1 MSDQPTEA
9 IPASTPDAPPL
20 AASPAESLAEAST
33 EDSTQSEF
41 RLGLISTISFGHF
54 VHDIFSS
61 AFLPALLP
69 LLREKL
75 SLNYALAGS
84 LVFFLQLP
92 SILNPLIGYMAD
104 KVSLRYLVILAP
116 ALSATLISG
125 VGLATNYVTLVFVLL
140 CAGLSIAAWHAPSP
154 AMIAQMA
161 GKRVG
166 AGMSFFMTGGE
177 IARTVGPLVAVAGV
191 TWFGLEGI
199 WRLSILGWL
208 TTAFLW
214 VQLRNI
220 PARPAGVAPAVL
232 STFWPNARRVFPLL
246 MWLVVARVPM
256 LAAITVYL
264 PTFVRDERQ
273 ASLWLAAAALTI
285 LEGAGA
291 FGVFFTG
298 TLSDR
303 WGRKHMLF
311 VLLLI
316 APVALVGFLFLPTTY
331 SILMLVILGLT
342 AITPAPV
349 IMAVVQDEFPDNR
362 AFANGIFLA
371 LNFVLRGI
379 GIWLVGALADSAGL
393 QSAFLWSGLLA
404 YLGLPAVWLL
414 PRRKAT

>member
-1 MSDQPTEA
+1 MSNQSMEA
-9 IPASTPDAPPL
+9 APASAPDA
-20 AASPAESLAEAST
+20 SPRTESSP
-33 EDSTQSEF
+33 DSQF
-41 RLGLISTISFGHF
+41 RFGLITTISFGHF

-84 LVFFLQLP
+84 LVFYLQLP

-116 ALSATLISG
+116 GVSAALISG

-154 AMIAQMA
+154 AMIAHMA

-166 AGMSFFMTGGE
+166 TGMSFFMTGGE
-177 IARTVGPLVAVAGV
+177 VARTVGPLVAVAGV

-208 TTAFLW
+208 TSAFLW

-220 PARPAGVAPAVL
+220 PARPEGAAPAVL

-246 MWLVVARVPM
+246 IWLVLARVPM

-273 ASLWLAAAALTI
+273 SSLWLAAAALTV

-291 FGVFFTG
+291 FGAFFTG

-303 WGRKHMLF
+303 WGRSRMLF
-311 VLLLI
+311 ALLLV
-316 APVALVGFLFLPTTY
+316 APAALFGFLFLPTAYTVP
-331 SILMLVILGLT
+331 MLIVLGLT

-362 AFANGIFLA
+362 AFANGVFLA
-371 LNFVLRGI
+371 LNFVVRGA
-379 GIWLVGALADSAGL
+379 GIWLVGALADRVGL
-393 QSAFLWSGLLA
+393 NSAFLWSGLLA

-414 PRRKAT
+414 PRREEA

>member
-1 MSDQPTEA
+1 MTTNPIDVDVPDSAT
-9 IPASTPDAPPL
+9 IPE
-20 AASPAESLAEAST
+20 ESARFQTDLV
-33 EDSTQSEF
+33 
-41 RLGLISTISFGHF
+41 STISFGHF

-75 SLNYALAGS
+75 SLNYAMAGG

-92 SILNPLIGYMAD
+92 SILNPFIGYLAD

-125 VGLATNYVTLVFVLL
+125 VGLANDYITLVFLLL
-140 CAGLSIAAWHAPSP
+140 CAGLSIAMFHAPAP
-154 AMIAQMA
+154 AMIANIS

-177 IARTVGPLVAVAGV
+177 TARTIGPLVAVAGV

-199 WRLSILGWL
+199 WRLSIIAWL

-214 VQLRNI
+214 VRLRNI
-220 PARPAGVAPAVL
+220 PVRPEGAPPAVL
-232 STFWPNARRVFPLL
+232 ATFWPNARRVFPLL
-246 MWLVVARVPM
+246 IWLILTRVPM
-256 LAAITVYL
+256 LSAITIYL
-264 PTFVRDERQ
+264 PTFVRDER
-273 ASLWLAAAALTI
+273 ASSLWLGAAALTI

-291 FGVFFTG
+291 VGAFLTG

-303 WGRKHMLF
+303 WGRSRMLF

-316 APVALVGFLFLPTTY
+316 APCALFGFLAAPPL
-331 SILMLVILGLT
+331 LVPLLLIMLGLT

-379 GIWLVGALADSAGL
+379 GIWLVGSLADRAGL
-393 QSAFLWSGLLA
+393 SSAFLWSGLIAFLA
-404 YLGLPAVWLL
+404 LPAVWLL
-414 PRRKAT
+414 PHKKPATT